1 MSEIREVDN
10 SGAVI
15 KLSEPQPIMSPSIVV
30 GEPGQIEEM
39 AVAQALGIEGDVSKY
54 SDEIQSIIA
63 WAKREGFQNP
73 AELKWMIHSLQNRL
87 GTPPLSEKWI
97 NSVAR
102 FAYIQNETHKLQE
115 EERALML

>member
-1 MSEIREVDN
+1 MSDIREVD
-10 SGAVI
+10 STGAVI
-15 KLSEPQPIMSPSIVV
+15 KLSEPQPIAGPSIIV

-39 AVAQALGIEGDVSKY
+39 AVAQALGIDGDLSKY
-54 SDEIQSIIA
+54 SDEIKSIIS
-63 WAKREGFQNP
+63 WAKREGYSNP
-73 AELKWMIHSLQNRL
+73 TELKWMIHSLQNRL

-115 EERALML
+115 EERSLML